1 MTITYSCVA
10 NGRAVLAELALS
22 GGAYQEAAA
31 KVLRQALLKA
41 EPTTI
46 IQIGSYVYH
55 TLFID
60 GITYLCATDNGLDT
74 IAPSAFLKKVS
85 DIFTRIPWMSQEHF
99 FPSNALATDFQQ
111 ILAQH
116 MASGVALQIYL
127 THTFRAAGQNRKI
140 PRNQTKNT
148 AQHWRHFCP
157 SAKSGDI
164 SSFSPRTRSE
174 MEYNKNRSSSTLSTV
189 KSRVSDVKSV
199 MLRNIDTVLERE
211 TEIVSVLT
219 EEADNPQAT
228 AEEFETTRKIPKRTW
243 WKCFKIVITTL
254 AIPLSII
261 IILLSTHIIPT

>member
-10 NGRAVLAELALS
+10 NGRAVLAELALT

-60 GITYLCATDNGLDT
+60 GITYLCATDNGLD
-74 IAPSAFLKKVS
+74 IMAPSAFLKKVS
-85 DIFTRIPWMSQEHF
+85 DIFTRIPLMSQEHF

-116 MASGVALQIYL
+116 MMEY
-127 THTFRAAGQNRKI
+127 N
-140 PRNQTKNT
+140 
-148 AQHWRHFCP
+148 
-157 SAKSGDI
+157 
-164 SSFSPRTRSE
+164 RTRS
-174 MEYNKNRSSSTLSTV
+174 SSMLSVV

-199 MLRNIDTVLERE
+199 MLRNMDAVLERE
-211 TEIVSVLT
+211 TETVSVLT
-219 EEADNPQAT
+219 EEADDPQAT

>member
-116 MASGVALQIYL
+116 M
-127 THTFRAAGQNRKI
+127 
-140 PRNQTKNT
+140 
-148 AQHWRHFCP
+148 
-157 SAKSGDI
+157 
-164 SSFSPRTRSE
+164 